1 MDRNRKNSIQE
12 SRRIFHSP
20 AKVNLFLRIL
30 FKRADNYHELLSVM
44 QPISLYDE
52 IAVCVSEGD
61 SIKVTCGHCEVP
73 DGRDNLAY
81 RAAEF
86 VLGRMGLKR
95 AVSIDINK
103 KIPVGAGLGGG
114 SSDAATTLMALNE
127 MLDASIP
134 QAELMEM
141 GAKLGSDVPFFILK
155 GPALAKGRGEVL
167 KPVKLPKFNYILIN
181 PGFHVSTAWVYN
193 NLDLTKKAE
202 DNNLSYSE
210 KDFAEYGNIKEYLA
224 NDLESVT
231 AARFPEISEIKS
243 LLMENGALGAL
254 MSGSGPTVFGVFPDE
269 HSAGLAYENLR
280 RSLKKN
286 YSLFK
291 VQGL

>member
-1 MDRNRKNSIQE
+1 
-12 SRRIFHSP
+12 
-20 AKVNLFLRIL
+20 
-30 FKRADNYHELLSVM
+30 M

-52 IAVCVSEGD
+52 IAFSISDGD
-61 SIKVTCGHCEVP
+61 SIKVACGHCEVP
-73 DGRDNLAY
+73 EGRDNIAY

-86 VLGRMGLKR
+86 VLGRIGLKR

-114 SSDAATTLMALNE
+114 SSDAATTLMALNG
-127 MLDASIP
+127 MLDARIP
-134 QAELMEM
+134 RNELMEM

-155 GPALAKGRGEVL
+155 GSALAKGRGEVL
-167 KPVKLPKFNYILIN
+167 QSVKIPKFNYILIN

-210 KDFAEYGNIKEYLA
+210 KDFAEYGKIREYLV

-231 AARFPEISEIKS
+231 VARFTEISEIKS
-243 LLMENGALGAL
+243 LLMENGAMGAL

-269 HSAGLAYENLR
+269 QSAGLAYENLR